1 VALREKLTVHQK
13 SVREKLALQ
22 LAESR
27 KQVVEHYL
35 PLITAK
41 PPDAVIGQSLSG
53 KPTKEDCRQWINQVL
68 ESVFPSADKL
78 ISGMSL
84 EITYKEATFETL
96 NRPDFLESVKK
107 AYPNVNWDKAYS
119 EFRAAGEKKS
129 RTT

>member
-1 VALREKLTVHQK
+1 
-13 SVREKLALQ
+13 
-22 LAESR
+22 
-27 KQVVEHYL
+27 
-35 PLITAK
+35 
-41 PPDAVIGQSLSG
+41 
-53 KPTKEDCRQWINQVL
+53 
-68 ESVFPSADKL
+68 
-78 ISGMSL
+78 MSL